1 MAVVVAAMQCANL
14 ALIVL
19 SFVLY
24 VIEVGACLP
33 TYCIHAPL
41 SSAYSDPGPLL

>member
-1 MAVVVAAMQCANL
+1 MAVMVAAMQCANL

-33 TYCIHAPL
+33 IFCIQAPL
-41 SSAYSDPGPLL
+41 SSASSDPVPLL